1 MLNEIKDFE
10 WVKPFLTPR
19 QYEALIYRFYFDFT
33 YERIGE
39 LMGVTFQTAQELVE
53 IAIKRIKRA
62 IEEKHLKFPIE

>member
-10 WVKPFLTPR
+10 WTKPFLTPR

-39 LMGVTFQTAQELVE
+39 LMRITFQTAQELIE
-53 IAIKRIKRA
+53 TAIKRIRRA
-62 IEEKHLKFPIE
+62 ADEKHLKFPIE